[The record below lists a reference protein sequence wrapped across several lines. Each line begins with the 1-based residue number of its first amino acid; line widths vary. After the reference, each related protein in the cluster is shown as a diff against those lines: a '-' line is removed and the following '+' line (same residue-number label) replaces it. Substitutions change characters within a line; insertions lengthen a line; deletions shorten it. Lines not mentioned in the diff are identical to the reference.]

1 VKRYYNPKP
10 DSGLLDEAESHHCS
24 HVMRQKEGD
33 FLTVFDGQGL
43 EVKAK
48 ITSVSKKAVRYE
60 PITQNKVPPPAHR
73 LVLAQALT
81 KNKAMDLI
89 IQKATELGVSAIA
102 PLASDR
108 CVSQLDGG
116 QAESRIE
123 KWRAI
128 AIEAAKQSGQN
139 WLPEFAPVRK
149 VKPFVGELKAE
160 PIKLIASLQPE
171 AKPLKETLR
180 DALEEKGRDTEV
192 ILMIGPEGDFTP
204 AEIGEARATGF
215 LPVSLGEIVL
225 RSETAAIFTLSS
237 IIYELS

>member
-1 VKRYYNPKP
+1 MKRYFHPKP
-10 DSGLLDEAESHHCS
+10 EAGVLDEAESHHCAQ
-24 HVMRQKEGD
+24 VMRQKEGD
-33 FLTVFDGQGL
+33 FLTVFDGRGL
-43 EVKAK
+43 EVKARIAEIAK
-48 ITSVSKKAVRYE
+48 QTVRYE
-60 PITQNKVPPPAHR
+60 PVTQNRVPPPAHR
-73 LVLAQALT
+73 LVLAQALA
-81 KNKAMDLI
+81 KHKAMDLI

-108 CVSQLDGG
+108 CVSQLDDD
-116 QAESRIE
+116 QAEGRIG

-139 WLPEFAPVRK
+139 WLPEFAPVRR
-149 VKPFVGELKAE
+149 VKPFLAELK
-160 PIKLIASLQPE
+160 PQPVKLIASLQPE
-171 AKPLKETLR
+171 AQPLKATLR
-180 DALEEKGRDTEV
+180 DALAEKGRDTEV
-192 ILMIGPEGDFTP
+192 VLMIGPEGDFTP